1 MRAISAILAAA
12 LLAGCGASAPTVPS
26 FELPSIDTSALQRL
40 LDDAIAEAQQ
50 IGETASVDLPA
61 ALAETLEANNIELP
75 AIPANAAE
83 MCSALG
89 TPGASSEA
97 GAVLRGLIQSVVEG
111 GEVGLAI
118 GLLTTVVF
126 TTCPIWSPHLEDV
139 VEQFL

>member
-1 MRAISAILAAA
+1 M
-12 LLAGCGASAPTVPS
+12 PTFDV
-26 FELPSIDTSALQRL
+26 PSIDTAALQQL

-50 IGETASVDLPA
+50 ISQTASLDLPA

-83 MCSALG
+83 MCATLG
-89 TPGASSEA
+89 TPGASPEA
-97 GAVLRGLIQSVVEG
+97 GALLRGLIQSAVEG

-126 TTCPIWSPHLEDV
+126 STCPIWSPHLEQV